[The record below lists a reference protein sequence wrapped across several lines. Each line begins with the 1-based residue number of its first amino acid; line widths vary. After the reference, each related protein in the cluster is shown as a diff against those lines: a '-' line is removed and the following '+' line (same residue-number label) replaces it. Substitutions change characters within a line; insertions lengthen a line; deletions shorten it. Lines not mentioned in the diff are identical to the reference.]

1 MKNIYKFIIPIIALI
16 LLNECSG
23 YKPIFSTQNLQFK
36 IDSYSIKGNKIL
48 GNKLYSKL
56 HNISKSNKNNQNV
69 VAVNLIIDIKKDKE
83 STTKSSAGTV
93 LEYKITLSTQ
103 VEVLDAYTD
112 DVVLKQNFVSS
123 STYKVQ
129 EQYSSTLNLENQSIE
144 NLIDKIYQELLNNLS
159 ENISSV

>member
-69 VAVNLIIDIKKDKE
+69 TAVNLIINIKKWM
-83 STTKSSAGTV
+83 
-93 LEYKITLSTQ
+93 
-103 VEVLDAYTD
+103 
-112 DVVLKQNFVSS
+112 NF
-123 STYKVQ
+123 TMW
-129 EQYSSTLNLENQSIE
+129 
-144 NLIDKIYQELLNNLS
+144 
-159 ENISSV
+159 